1 MNDEDWINVIDTEIL
16 PQDFKSTYDYL
27 RTYVLK
33 PLEIA
38 KVLLDFRSLPRNFF
52 YNEHFAV
59 VILDKENKIIDLP
72 FYFDPDNN
80 DRTNKKANLEIR
92 VFNWREFDIEFK
104 VAIYL
109 YHGLFQPYLR
119 LLRNK
124 VNVVF
129 YNANR

>member
-1 MNDEDWINVIDTEIL
+1 VIDKEIK
-16 PQDFKSTYDYL
+16 PEDFKSTYDYL

-38 KVLLDFRSLPRNFF
+38 KVLLDFTTLPRNFF

-59 VILDKENKIIDLP
+59 VILDKDDKIIDLP

-92 VFNWREFDIEFK
+92 VFNWREYDIEFK

-109 YHGLFQPYLR
+109 YHGLFQPYLS